1 MFLVKAAL
9 VTNHPELGI
18 RVQPYQC
25 APTLEAVAL
34 QFSLIRGETVKPR
47 GMRWVVHGNLL
58 FIFAPQ
64 PGYRVF
70 HFNPCEGH
78 ELEFFGPTLVFFCP
92 MELQDKA
99 TQLSHAG
106 SWKHITQNFKP
117 GDEHNLQPLFSHGRG
132 TVEVGFTRDRLE
144 AVGDLPRPS
153 GARERAEPAPQKF
166 GEGDDLTEM
175 FEMFNA
181 IGFDTKLIQMGDEVV
196 GLMAMGKDEP
206 PMIERELCEDP
217 GFYSDRP
224 LPGHCVSLGI
234 MAEVSFDP
242 VHYPAPASFVMALM
256 AGYAR
261 AMHLNVGAGFLEPEY
276 GTELI
281 KDMHEFVQVVERH
294 YAREPV
300 LCKLESPLLAKMPDE
315 KGGNGRD
322 S

>member
-25 APTLEAVAL
+25 APTLDAVAL
-34 QFSLIRGETVKPR
+34 QFSLVTGTPVKPR
-47 GMRWVVHGNLL
+47 AMRWLVHGNLL

-70 HFNPCEGH
+70 HFSPCEGH
-78 ELEFFGPTLVFFCP
+78 ELEFFGPTLVFYCP
-92 MELQDKA
+92 MSKQDA
-99 TQLSHAG
+99 AAQLSHAG
-106 SWKHITQNFKP
+106 SWKHIAADFKP
-117 GDEHNLQPLFSHGRG
+117 GDEQNLQPLFSHGRG
-132 TVEVGFTRDRLE
+132 TVELPSTKNWLT
-144 AVGDLPRPS
+144 AVGDPARRS

-196 GLMAMGKDEP
+196 GLMAMGKDQEP

-217 GFYSDRP
+217 GFYADRP
-224 LPGHCVSLGI
+224 KREHSVRLGI

-242 VHYPAPASFVMALM
+242 VHYPSPASFVVALM
-256 AGYAR
+256 AGYCR
-261 AMHLNVGAGFLEPEY
+261 ALHLNINADLLEPEY
-276 GTELI
+276 ANELLQ
-281 KDMHEFVQVVERH
+281 DVHALVEAAMAQRK
-294 YAREPV
+294 AEPV
-300 LCKLESPLLAKMPDE
+300 LGDLESPLLAKMPDE
-315 KGGNGRD
+315 EGGLGR
-322 S
+322 